1 MRYYPERN
9 TRHYLHTRISF
20 ETKEVYDQTTP
31 IWHKMGYT
39 TDKKEEDV
47 YTGETGLD
55 PNESYFCRNICRYYV
70 YMMPCQVRASEY
82 RCAKCVQ
89 RFIIIHEYE
98 VCNGFNMRHLYHH
111 GDTMEKRLESMEQY
125 VKNNSAITHKHIYE
139 PLFMIDHGAI
149 CTDIEL
155 VGEPE
160 YVETPESDFAVQ
172 KDSLG
177 RYWAIKDNTNVWLEP
192 KFGGLK
198 TLADLE
204 NTVFCPEV
212 ANEHLREKDSVYWA
226 GKLRTRI
233 HNPRIPIR
241 DYPAYDD
248 IHKEKNG
255 FDPPFATG
263 NYKKNELRELYSE
276 IVTELKNRGI
286 LK

>member
-1 MRYYPERN
+1 
-9 TRHYLHTRISF
+9 
-20 ETKEVYDQTTP
+20 
-31 IWHKMGYT
+31 
-39 TDKKEEDV
+39 
-47 YTGETGLD
+47 
-55 PNESYFCRNICRYYV
+55 
-70 YMMPCQVRASEY
+70 
-82 RCAKCVQ
+82 
-89 RFIIIHEYE
+89 
-98 VCNGFNMRHLYHH
+98 
-111 GDTMEKRLESMEQY
+111 MEKRLESMEQY
-125 VKNNSAITHKHIYE
+125 AKNNSAITHKHLYE

-177 RYWAIKDNTNVWLEP
+177 RYWAVKDNTNGWLEP
-192 KFGGLK
+192 KFGSLK
-198 TLADLE
+198 TLGGLE
-204 NTVFCPEV
+204 NIVFCPQ
-212 ANEHLREKDSVYWA
+212 APDQFDREKSSVVWA
-226 GKLRTRI
+226 GDLRIRF

-241 DYPAYDD
+241 DYLAYDD

-276 IVTELKNRGI
+276 IVTELKKRSI

>member
-1 MRYYPERN
+1 
-9 TRHYLHTRISF
+9 
-20 ETKEVYDQTTP
+20 
-31 IWHKMGYT
+31 MGYT

-55 PNESYFCRNICRYYV
+55 PSESYFCRNICRYYV

-82 RCAKCVQ
+82 RCAKCGQ
-89 RFIIIHEYE
+89 RLCLIQKYGDDHGIKLSELHWS
-98 VCNGFNMRHLYHH
+98 

-125 VKNNSAITHKHIYE
+125 AKNNSAITHKHLYE

-177 RYWAIKDNTNVWLEP
+177 RYWAVKDNTNGWLEP
-192 KFGGLK
+192 KFGSLK
-198 TLADLE
+198 TLGGLE
-204 NTVFCPEV
+204 NIVFCPQ
-212 ANEHLREKDSVYWA
+212 APDQFDREKSSVVWA
-226 GKLRTRI
+226 GDLRIRF
-233 HNPRIPIR
+233 HNPRIPIK
-241 DYPAYDD
+241 DYLAYDD

-276 IVTELKNRGI
+276 IVTELKKRSI